1 MAGGLVGAAS
11 AVSTVGAAVD
21 AFRPPLAG
29 AATWTEVM
37 TAAGWRCEC
46 AGDCGRPHRKSGD
59 RCTSERRRGQQLTVA
74 PIDPLTPTAAAATA
88 PLWRGAP
95 GASTWPAARRRRP
108 PTPRRRPDQ
117 LDLFGC
123 DAA

>member
-29 AATWTEVM
+29 AATRTEVM
-37 TAAGWRCEC
+37 TAAGWRCER
-46 AGDCGRPHRKSGD
+46 ARRLRPAASQVRRPVHERAQTRTTADGGADRSADPNRRGGD
-59 RCTSERRRGQQLTVA
+59 RAADGVVRRVLRPGPA
-74 PIDPLTPTAAAATA
+74 
-88 PLWRGAP
+88 RGAEDRRH
-95 GASTWPAARRRRP
+95 PA
-108 PTPRRRPDQ
+108 TTDQ
-117 LDLFGC
+117 LNLFGG

>member
-21 AFRPPLAG
+21 AFRPPLTG

-37 TAAGWRCEC
+37 TAAGWRCAC
-46 AGDCGRPHRKSGD
+46 AGDCGRPHPKSGD

-88 PLWRGAP
+88 PLMAWCAGCFDL
-95 GASTWPAARRRRP
+95 ARRAAQKTAD
-108 PTPRRRPDQ
+108 TPATTDQ
-117 LDLFGC
+117 LDLFGG